1 MRTLKHLTL
10 AIFLMVAASLQVN
23 AQQRNHKG
31 NAQGK
36 QQVEALKQKLNL
48 TDEQTEKIKTIMAN
62 HRKAM
67 REQQQANP
75 EADKQERAKAMK
87 ARMQELDEQILAV
100 LNADQQQIYNKE
112 KQARKEE
119 MKEKRKEKG
128 RGRGN

>member
-23 AQQRNHKG
+23 AQQRNHKS
-31 NAQGK
+31 NTQGK

-75 EADKQERAKAMK
+75 EAGKQERAKAMK

>member
-31 NAQGK
+31 NTQGK